1 MFYLVFCFVIKVIY
15 SILFVFCLF
24 AKDMVLVDYDMND
37 YLPEDSPST
46 VALDVMDKEFDGG
59 IPNARLMVQNVT
71 VPKSLEYK
79 EKLEKVG
86 GVSSVTWLDDAV
98 DITEPLE
105 MQDKDIDKILK
116 PIQGGNMEVY
126 SFTSSKN
133 TNVSSVQFVI

>member
-1 MFYLVFCFVIKVIY
+1 
-15 SILFVFCLF
+15 
-24 AKDMVLVDYDMND
+24 MVLVDYDMND

>member
-116 PIQGGNMEVY
+116 PGLCQ
-126 SFTSSKN
+126 
-133 TNVSSVQFVI
+133 